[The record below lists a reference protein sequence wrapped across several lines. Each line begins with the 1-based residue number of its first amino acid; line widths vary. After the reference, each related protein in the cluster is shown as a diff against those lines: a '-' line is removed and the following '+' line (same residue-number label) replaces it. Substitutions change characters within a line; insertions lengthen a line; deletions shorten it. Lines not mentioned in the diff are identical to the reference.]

1 MRLRLKLNLSFKE
14 FDDAYQARFL
24 GDFSTAFGLQSGD
37 IRTPTFRPGCV
48 IFEADFDTETAKKIL
63 AILSEA
69 VKVHK
74 AGDLKPEIQVFLDLV
89 DQYSIE
95 KSEKAVTRLTVS
107 MPREARPTDRYI
119 LFVHGWNGAASSFGK
134 LPKFL
139 EEETNLKSAVYEFPT
154 SALQH
159 SPAVHFVS
167 ENLDNWIRNH
177 FTLQNTKFAII
188 AHSMGGIV
196 VRKFIT
202 SQMIKS
208 KPIDSAIKQV
218 TFVASPHTGTA
229 LATATKLIPGLSS
242 EQLRELSPTSAEL
255 VQLNSS
261 WDFWKSKNLGVEGHI
276 RSIYGTAD
284 MVVPVSSAT
293 VDDPNAIPILGA
305 THTDIVKP
313 ISRDSEI
320 VITLKRLLSDAGL
333 IAESRT

>member
-1 MRLRLKLNLSFKE
+1 MRLRLKLNLNFND
-14 FDDAYQARFL
+14 FGNDHRARFL
-24 GDFSTAFGLQSGD
+24 EAFSAAFGLQSSD
-37 IRTPTFRPGCV
+37 IRDPTFRPGCV

-69 VKVHK
+69 VQAHK
-74 AGDLKPEIQVFLDLV
+74 AGELKPEIQVFLNLI
-89 DQYSIE
+89 DQFKIE

-107 MPREARPTDRYI
+107 MSGEARPTDRYI
-119 LFVHGWNGAASSFGK
+119 LFVHGWNGTASSFGQ
-134 LPKFL
+134 LPEFL
-139 EEETNLKSAVYEFPT
+139 EEETNLKSAIYEFPT
-154 SALQH
+154 GALQH
-159 SPAVHFVS
+159 SPAVHFVA

-177 FTLQNTKFAII
+177 FTLRDTQFALI

-196 VRKFIT
+196 VRKFLT
-202 SQMIKS
+202 SQMFKP
-208 KPIDSAIKQV
+208 KPIDGAIKQV

-242 EQLRELSPTSAEL
+242 EQLRELSPNSAEL

-261 WDFWKSKNLGVEGHI
+261 WDFWKSKNLGVEGQI

-305 THTDIVKP
+305 SHTDIVKP
-313 ISRDSEI
+313 AARESEI

-333 IAESRT
+333 IAERRV